1 MTKLINAKTAKQIV
15 ADKKEQF
22 CLAEQRRLLILKY
35 EVEEKKRKAKNRRK
49 NALVIKRL
57 RKQICEAA
65 IDGKSELKI
74 QKVFSN
80 YIFNSLI
87 SDGFR
92 LEEFDAGGETER
104 TNISWHHYKGVDIFV
119 RKNSKNNN
127 KNTLITG
134 GYMFWLCQPEGQTF
148 LSNLSEIIL
157 NCANNGHVSIEL
169 IVSNIETKPKE
180 RSAKVPEELTPLY
193 SAKCSLWVGKRN
205 IATPPLSAETIC
217 EMLSFLGYVAVLNPD
232 GNLRGK
238 VVTLAW

>member
-22 CLAEQRRLLILKY
+22 NLAEQRRLLILEY
-35 EVEEKKRKAKNRRK
+35 EVEKKKRRANNRRK

-65 IDGKSELKI
+65 IDGKSELNLNKI
-74 QKVFSN
+74 FSN
-80 YIFNSLI
+80 YIFNLLK

-92 LEEFDAGGETER
+92 LEVFDAGDETGL
-104 TNISWHHYKGVDIFV
+104 TNISWHHYKGVDIFA
-119 RKNSKNNN
+119 RKNSTDN

-134 GYMFWLCQPEGQTF
+134 GYMFWLCQPGGQMF

-169 IVSNIETKPKE
+169 IVSNIEAKPKE
-180 RSAKVPEELTPLY
+180 KSASVPEELTPLY

-217 EMLSFLGYVAVLNPD
+217 EMLSFLGYVAVVKPD
-232 GNLRGK
+232 GNLREK